1 MAPPIPGRQ
10 PARATVVLQPVS
22 SSSGFTLVAVL
33 ALVVIMGVMTGITAQ
48 SWRTLMMRER
58 EEELLFRG
66 AQYRDAI
73 TRWHAPRTGQ
83 RPAPPLNDLKDLLQD
98 PSTLTK
104 TRYIRRLYQ
113 DPLTGEDWVP
123 IKDPVRGIIGV
134 ASSSEAPPLKQ
145 ANFPDGLEHLEGKT
159 KYSEWQ
165 FTYQPGVAAVQSQVT
180 AR

>member
-1 MAPPIPGRQ
+1 MSPSRL
-10 PARATVVLQPVS
+10 PAHATVVPRPVR
-22 SSSGFTLVAVL
+22 SSSGFTMVAVL
-33 ALVVIMGVMTGITAQ
+33 ALVVIMGIMTGITAQ
-48 SWRTLMMRER
+48 SWRTLMVRER
-58 EEELLFRG
+58 EEELMFRG

-73 TRWHAPRTGQ
+73 TRWHAPRAGQ

-104 TRYIRRLYQ
+104 TRYIRRLYK

-134 ASSSEAPPLKQ
+134 ASSSDAPPLKQ

-165 FTYQPGVAAVQSQVT
+165 FTYQPGAATTQN
-180 AR
+180 AAAAK